1 MKKRLIFVILMI
13 LMIILTNST
22 VLAIQA
28 PDIDTSSGES
38 GSSGLG
44 TDLGLGD
51 LDNYKGTNATSQTL
65 VSKANNILG
74 IIQTIG
80 VIVSVVMLM
89 AIGIKYMLGSVEEKA
104 EYKSS
109 LKPYLIGAFVLF
121 TGTTIPNIIFTIMQ
135 SI

>member
-1 MKKRLIFVILMI
+1 MKKRLIFVI

-28 PDIDTSSGES
+28 PDIDTSSGGS

-89 AIGIKYMLGSVEEKA
+89 AIGIKYMLGSCLLYTSDAADE
-104 EYKSS
+104 
-109 LKPYLIGAFVLF
+109 L
-121 TGTTIPNIIFTIMQ
+121 
-135 SI
+135 

>member
-28 PDIDTSSGES
+28 PDIDTSSGGS

-89 AIGIKYMLGSVEEKA
+89 AIGI
-104 EYKSS
+104 
-109 LKPYLIGAFVLF
+109 FVLF

>member
-1 MKKRLIFVILMI
+1 MKKRLVFGIIMI
-13 LMIILTNST
+13 LMIILTNSI
-22 VLAIQA
+22 VFAAQA
-28 PDIDTSSGES
+28 PDIDASSGGS
-38 GSSGLG
+38 GSSGIG

-51 LDNYKGTNATSQTL
+51 LDNYKGTSSTSPTL
-65 VSKANNILG
+65 VAKANNILG

-121 TGTTIPNIIFTIMQ
+121 TGTMIPNIIFTIMQ